1 MAPKASPKKAV
12 KAGKVEKKVKD
23 PNAPKVSGAPA
34 RPGSPRRAQCG
45 AGISRDCQPTRPRP
59 APPPCV
65 AVIRPFG
72 RDHAARAA
80 RHDLAPRGSLAR
92 AHLRD
97 PPLCT
102 SPSPPPPPSLRPR
115 THPTLHSARSPPH
128 VNQQRPKTGY
138 FFFLDDVRGP
148 TKAKNPGASIGELGK
163 LMGAAWGKLSD
174 AEKAKYNEKNAKD
187 KVRYEK
193 EMAAYKK

>member
-34 RPGSPRRAQCG
+34 PRIAAPRPAR
-45 AGISRDCQPTRPRP
+45 AGISRDCQPTGPRP
-59 APPPCV
+59 APPPRA
-65 AVIRPFG
+65 AVIRPSG
-72 RDHAARAA
+72 RDHGPRDAR
-80 RHDLAPRGSLAR
+80 RDPAPRGSPAR
-92 AHLRD
+92 A
-97 PPLCT
+97 
-102 SPSPPPPPSLRPR
+102 SAPPPPRTPLQALLPR
-115 THPTLHSARSPPH
+115 SALALTRSPLLPSAS
-128 VNQQRPKTGY
+128 QRPKTGY